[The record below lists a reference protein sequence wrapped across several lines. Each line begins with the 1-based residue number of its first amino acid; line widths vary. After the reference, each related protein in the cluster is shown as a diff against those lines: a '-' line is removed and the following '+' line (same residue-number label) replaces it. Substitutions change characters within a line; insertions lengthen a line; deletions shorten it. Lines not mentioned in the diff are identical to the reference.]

1 MIGEN
6 FFCFLP
12 VIPVRAAASD
22 PSEIVTQLLFGEV
35 GEILEF
41 EEPWL
46 KIKNAH
52 DGYEGYI
59 DYKQIF
65 TISNAAK
72 EEILNSGQRQKS
84 ALLSYNTPIGP
95 IQTLKGSM
103 LNENLSQFKV
113 DDYSFEKITQNNSPS
128 KHANIGEVALEFL
141 NAPYLWGGRTQFG
154 IDCSGFTQAVL
165 REFGV
170 ELLRDAS
177 MQVTQGIAIGFED
190 IQVGDLAFF
199 SNSKDK
205 VTHVGILLEDNKIIH
220 ASGRVKI
227 ETLNKEGIFSTEL
240 NKQTHRLTHL
250 RRYLI

>member
-12 VIPVRAAASD
+12 VIPVRAEASD

-41 EEPWL
+41 SEPWI

-59 DYKQIF
+59 DFKQIF
-65 TISNAAK
+65 TISDLAK
-72 EEILNSGQRQKS
+72 QKILKEGKRQKS

-103 LNENLSQFKV
+103 LNENLKSF
-113 DDYSFEKITQNNSPS
+113 DIDSYRFEKITQNNSPS
-128 KHANIGEVALEFL
+128 THQNIGNVAMEFL

-177 MQVTQGIAIGFED
+177 MQVTQGTAVDYKD
-190 IQVGDLAFF
+190 IKVGDLAFF

-205 VTHVGILLEDNKIIH
+205 VTHVGIILEDNKIIH

-227 ETLNKEGIFSTEL
+227 ENLNEEGIYSHEL